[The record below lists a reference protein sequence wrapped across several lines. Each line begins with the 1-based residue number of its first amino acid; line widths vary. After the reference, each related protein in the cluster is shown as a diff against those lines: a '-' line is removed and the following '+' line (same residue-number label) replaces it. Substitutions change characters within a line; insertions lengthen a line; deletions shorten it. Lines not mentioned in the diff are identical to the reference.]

1 MIYDDNEG
9 VQVLDEADSWD
20 LLEAHSFGRLA
31 YAIGSRPEL
40 VPINYCARD
49 RKIYFR
55 TAGGSKLFGV
65 TVNHNVAFE
74 MDTIRGDIARSVIV
88 AGTARRLESEDEIE
102 FAQSLPLRP
111 WIPTDKFNYVEI
123 EVDEISGREFHL
135 GPEPCD

>member
-1 MIYDDNEG
+1 
-9 VQVLDEADSWD
+9 
-20 LLEAHSFGRLA
+20 
-31 YAIGSRPEL
+31 
-40 VPINYCARD
+40 
-49 RKIYFR
+49 
-55 TAGGSKLFGV
+55 
-65 TVNHNVAFE
+65 